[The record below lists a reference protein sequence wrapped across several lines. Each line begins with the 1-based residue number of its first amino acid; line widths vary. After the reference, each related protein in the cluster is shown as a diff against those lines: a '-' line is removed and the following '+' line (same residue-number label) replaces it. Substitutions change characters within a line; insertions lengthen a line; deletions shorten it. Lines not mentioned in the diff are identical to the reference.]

1 MEHLLL
7 DINKKN
13 PFAEPPIRKME
24 YCSVCDA
31 EHLQYDDGDIFDCM
45 IYYRNNVE
53 SVEKKKERE
62 DKIEIWDIKNKV
74 WVKKSD
80 FYNAV

>member
-1 MEHLLL
+1 M
-7 DINKKN
+7 DIDKKN

-31 EHLQYDDGDIFDCM
+31 EHLQYDDGDIMDCY

-53 SVEKKKERE
+53 SAERKKERE
-62 DKIEIWDIKNKV
+62 DKIEIWDMKNKV
-74 WVKKSD
+74 WVKKAD
-80 FYNAV
+80 WKNAKY